1 MYGKIKIMY
10 TLRRSIRSRNL
21 RITVNCEGNLIVSA
35 PLYTDI
41 SSIENFILKKSAWIN
56 DKINYF
62 KSFTTRIK
70 TTRKDY
76 FIYKE
81 KALTLAQIK
90 LEHYNKIYNFSYK
103 NITIRNQKT
112 RWGSCSRKGNIS
124 FNYKIALIPE
134 HLANYIIVHELCHL
148 GQFNHS
154 KTFWDLVAMTI
165 PEYKKCRLELKK
177 IHV

>member
-1 MYGKIKIMY
+1 MVKSKIMY
-10 TLRRSIRSRNL
+10 TLRRSSRSRNL
-21 RITVNCEGNLIVSA
+21 RLTVNYEGILIVSA
-35 PLYTDI
+35 PLHTDI
-41 SSIENFILKKSAWIN
+41 ISIENFILKKSAWIS

-76 FIYKE
+76 SIYKE
-81 KALTLAQIK
+81 KALELAQTK
-90 LEHYNKIYNFSYK
+90 LEYYNKIYNFTYK

-112 RWGSCSRKGNIS
+112 RWGSCSRRGNIN

-134 HLANYIIVHELCHL
+134 YLADYISVHELCHL

-154 KTFWDLVAMTI
+154 KAFWDLVAKTM
-165 PEYKKCRLELKK
+165 PEHKKFRTELKK
-177 IHV
+177 IHI